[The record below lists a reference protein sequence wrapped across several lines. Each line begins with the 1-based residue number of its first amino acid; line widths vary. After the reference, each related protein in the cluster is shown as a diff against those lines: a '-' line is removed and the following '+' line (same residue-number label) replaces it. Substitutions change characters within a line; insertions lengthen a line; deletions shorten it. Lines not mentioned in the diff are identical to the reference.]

1 MCDLGNQAEQEFVK
15 LRDGVLITFLA
26 PVIPT
31 VGDATADAHHDN
43 HLTRDSITS
52 SDTASHNEVNGEMI
66 ISHPALNGFIALNSI
81 RN

>member
-1 MCDLGNQAEQEFVK
+1 MCDLGNQAGQEFVK

-43 HLTRDSITS
+43 HLNRDTITPVILPAITRSM
-52 SDTASHNEVNGEMI
+52 VK
-66 ISHPALNGFIALNSI
+66 
-81 RN
+81 